1 MTDMRTA
8 FCQSASALLDEDPL
22 AAVVLAEISA
32 DLFAKAAARHP
43 ERVLNVGIREQ
54 LMVSVAG
61 GLALAGLRPIVHTYA
76 PFLVERAFEQV
87 KLDLAHQGGRAVL
100 VSVGA
105 SYDAARA
112 GRTHQAPEDVALLDA
127 LPGFAVQ
134 VPGHPDEVRGLLR
147 GAVGVLDSRSTYLR
161 LSSESNRSA
170 LPVWPGLQVVRSG
183 REAVVVAVGPMLSPV
198 LDAVGDLDVTVAYAT
213 TVRPFDGEG
222 LRALASAAAAG
233 TGTGTASG
241 TGTVVLV
248 EPYLAG
254 TSAHAVSE
262 ALAGRPHRLLSL
274 GVPRAE
280 LRRYGT
286 PADHAARY
294 GLDAAGIRRSVTGF
308 VAADLT

>member
-1 MTDMRTA
+1 MNDMRTVFA
-8 FCQSASALLDEDPL
+8 ATASSLLDEDPL

-54 LMVSVAG
+54 LMVSVGG

-87 KLDLAHQGGRAVL
+87 KLDLAHQGARAVL
-100 VSVGA
+100 VSIGA

-112 GRTHQAPEDVALLDA
+112 GRTHQAPEDVALLDTV
-127 LPGFAVQ
+127 PGFAVQ
-134 VPGHPDEVRGLLR
+134 VPGHPDEVPDLLR
-147 GAVGVLDSRSTYLR
+147 GAVGVLDSQSTYLR
-161 LSSESNRSA
+161 LSSEANRSA

-198 LDAVGDLDVTVAYAT
+198 LDAVGDLDVTVAYT
-213 TVRPFDGEG
+213 TSVRPFDGEG
-222 LRALASAAAAG
+222 LRALL
-233 TGTGTASG
+233 ASG
-241 TGTVVLV
+241 SSVVLV

-254 TSAHAVSE
+254 TSAYLASQ
-262 ALAGRPHRLLSL
+262 ALAGRAHRLLSL
-274 GVPRAE
+274 GVGRSE

-286 PADHAARY
+286 PSYHAALH
-294 GLDAAGIRRSVTGF
+294 GLDATGIRRSVTDFLG
-308 VAADLT
+308 A